1 MFTKGTLLHALLLAP
16 LALAVPAPDKSSTE
30 IHTIAHSSG
39 SVTGND
45 SISASANG
53 IDLSKWAL
61 QLPIGTPGKPQ
72 TVAGS
77 SLKTYSDPKKQY
89 YYTDPTTRAVV
100 MKVPG
105 SPASTGCVHTTNSK
119 HCRTELR
126 ETTPA
131 SWDPKASTNR
141 LTSTLTVVKAD
152 DSAHGTCIGQIHIAD
167 SVSVR
172 PICELYYS
180 SKGDITLGVE
190 QTRKGGNEKVL
201 PVGNVPLGTK
211 FSYTIAYE
219 SNKLSV
225 SINGEAE
232 KTFSTYSLDA
242 PLSYFKAGNYN
253 QGSDASE
260 IHFFD
265 IKTEH

>member
-1 MFTKGTLLHALLLAP
+1 MFTKGTLLRALLLAP
-16 LALAVPAPDKSSTE
+16 WALAVSAPDKSSTE

-53 IDLSKWAL
+53 IDFSKWAL

-172 PICELYYS
+172 PVCELYYS
-180 SKGDITLGVE
+180 SKATS
-190 QTRKGGNEKVL
+190 
-201 PVGNVPLGTK
+201 P
-211 FSYTIAYE
+211 
-219 SNKLSV
+219 
-225 SINGEAE
+225 
-232 KTFSTYSLDA
+232 
-242 PLSYFKAGNYN
+242 
-253 QGSDASE
+253 
-260 IHFFD
+260 
-265 IKTEH
+265 